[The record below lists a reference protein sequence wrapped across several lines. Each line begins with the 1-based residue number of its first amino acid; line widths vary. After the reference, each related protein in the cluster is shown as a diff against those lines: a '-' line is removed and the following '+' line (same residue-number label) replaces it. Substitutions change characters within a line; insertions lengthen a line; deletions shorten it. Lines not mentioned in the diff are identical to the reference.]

1 MKSLALFLAPL
12 MLACQQ
18 VNASDGARSTHM
30 KLEELLQR
38 LEQERPWTP
47 AKIESVL
54 GVTPVLYE
62 ANEYWTK
69 YLAGPVELEEGVTVE
84 KLRFSLKNA
93 TQAVPRFTVYLSD
106 DSSCVTRQRITST
119 YPDIQM
125 DYQNIPRGRSL
136 DEQIY
141 YDAKRAWGE
150 LSFGFKERRP
160 DCLSS
165 IIFRTE
171 GS

>member
-1 MKSLALFLAPL
+1 MKLFALFFASL

-18 VNASDGARSTHM
+18 VDARSTQM

-38 LEQERPWTP
+38 LEQERPWTL

-54 GVTPVLYE
+54 GVRSVVDQ
-62 ANEYWTK
+62 ANEYWTH
-69 YLAGPVELEEGVTVE
+69 YSALGPLELGEGVVVE
-84 KLRFSLKNA
+84 KLDFGLNNTTREL
-93 TQAVPRFTVYLSD
+93 PRFIVYLT
-106 DSSCVTRQRITST
+106 DSSSCIPRQRIVQS
-119 YPDIQM
+119 YPDIQV
-125 DYQNIPRGRSL
+125 DYDNMPRGRSL
-136 DEQIY
+136 DELTHY
-141 YDAKRAWGE
+141 VTKRTWGE

-165 IIFRTE
+165 ILFRTE